1 MARNIS
7 SKTQT
12 RAVISENLSDVFS
25 AVYTNNSGEGAELV
39 SVNVNGT
46 GDSTEIIED
55 TGASEWTYFGSNQIP
70 VNADA
75 STTSTGYGIPYPV
88 KLDSDRVLI
97 FFLPHYQH
105 FQGDNSDFLNGEVI
119 HTQILEYESG
129 RFRAGPINHHSL
141 PTQVFDNTSYSLWS
155 EPNSISG
162 SYSQP
167 NWRAISI
174 SPTKVV
180 AAYRQGTDFQILR
193 FTITGNTVNTV
204 IETLDITGASYFSS
218 TTARAFDLAK
228 VPDAPDQVIV
238 GGWADTN
245 WSLQAFSIPDD
256 GALTNL
262 TSLTSTGIS
271 NSSYHF
277 SLSEMVNSATSNITP
292 YIIAASTDSNSA
304 QAVIFNYDSANY
316 SLSVAGTAVALNDS
330 SGSWAGIQC
339 ECTSSDTT
347 PSAVITTIGTSNT
360 DTMTFYPQN
369 NASTAFNSPTV
380 NLTLQHTSGKSIQE
394 SYRWGDERAVFAGDG
409 QLLVVFDSSGSATNL
424 HPENETTET
433 ERVQQQFYPF
443 DSKPIYNQ
451 YDQAAQ
457 ERDRV
462 PQYYSRK
469 DVDTATDVGTR
480 DDTGTYLPMCFDR
493 GMCYAWNENAHCW
506 IVGYHGRLYA
516 LDSDGA
522 ILSEKKLYDMYYNLN
537 WEHRVGDLNC
547 TPSGRILFHTLYRVG
562 SYPNSTYRVNRRWDS
577 MSAGNGYL
585 MVSDKLHS
593 GEQLGQIQPDHPD
606 NNFER
611 FDNVVFTCNLTTFV
625 DYNGNER
632 AFCFGVGGN
641 SVNGYVARWTEGER
655 FDYFSGT
662 NINTADG
669 SNDWFRGYHPNMKL
683 IQNQPVSRAFP
694 SGTWRLVGSY
704 QWDSRGD
711 TRRLGISNPQSE
723 NNFGSLDP
731 DNAQITDEQNDSG
744 FGISLFKYTSG
755 SKSSITVA
763 TAFDTEINRNRVWSS
778 INGSLNFAFGWTPE
792 RTTSGNAFCQVAVT
806 KFGYAVAMQ
815 KGVPVDASSP
825 VYIFDNSDID
835 SPYQELNTNTGNG
848 WVTLHAI
855 DKNRYRVFGENI
867 DKIYSAGGIPDE
879 VKLYMRL
886 YDNSLTY
893 FSIINGQDLE
903 LVRPD
908 NSLYKSAETYHIP
921 PGYSLEARSDT
932 PHTITTMLT
941 IKEYI

>member
-12 RAVISENLSDVFS
+12 RAIISENLSDTF
-25 AVYTNNSGEGAELV
+25 AGVYTNNSGEGAELV

-70 VNADA
+70 VNQD
-75 STTSTGYGIPYPV
+75 SDDRNNGYGIPYPV
-88 KLDSDRVLI
+88 KLDADRVLI

-129 RFRAGPINHHSL
+129 RFRAGPINHHKL
-141 PTQVFDNTSYSLWS
+141 PTQVYNNTQYSLWS
-155 EPNSISG
+155 EPNSISDQ
-162 SYSQP
+162 YNQT
-167 NWRAISI
+167 NWRAIAT

-180 AAYRQGTDFQILR
+180 AAYRQETDFQLLR
-193 FTITGNTVNTV
+193 FTITGNTVETS
-204 IETLDITGASYFSS
+204 IETLDITGASYFAS
-218 TTARAFDLAK
+218 TTARAFDLAR
-228 VPDAPDQVIV
+228 VPDAPDQVVV
-238 GGWADTN
+238 GGWADSN
-245 WSLQAFSIPDD
+245 WSLQAFSVPDD
-256 GALTNL
+256 GEITNL

-277 SLSEMVNSATSNITP
+277 SLSEMVNEATSNITP
-292 YIIAASTDSNSA
+292 YIIAGSTDSNSA

-330 SGSWAGIQC
+330 NGSWAGLSCQ
-339 ECTSSDTT
+339 CTSSDTSV
-347 PSAVITTIGTSNT
+347 SAVIATIGTSNT

-369 NASTAFNSPTV
+369 SASTAFNSPTV
-380 NLTLQHTSGKSIQE
+380 ELSLQHTSSKSIQE
-394 SYRWGDERAVFAGDG
+394 SYRWGNERAVFAGDG
-409 QLLVVFDSSGSATNL
+409 QLLVVFDSNSVATNL

-433 ERVQQQFYPF
+433 ERVHQQFYPF

-451 YDQAAQ
+451 YDQSNQ

-469 DVDTATDVGTR
+469 NVESSTDVGDR
-480 DDTGTYLPMCFDR
+480 DDTGTYLPMGFDR
-493 GMCYAWNENAHCW
+493 GMCYAWNENANCW
-506 IVGYHGRLYA
+506 IVGYHGRIYA
-516 LDSDGA
+516 LDTDGA
-522 ILSEKKLYDMYYNLN
+522 ILGEKKLYDMYFNLD
-537 WEHRVGDLNC
+537 WQHRVGDLNC

-585 MVSDKLHS
+585 MVSDRLHN
-593 GEQLGQIQPDHPD
+593 GEQLGLIQPDHPD
-606 NNFER
+606 NNFQR
-611 FDNVVFTCNLTTFV
+611 FNSVVFTCNLTTFV
-625 DYNGNER
+625 DYNGTER
-632 AFCFGVGGN
+632 AFCFGVGSN
-641 SVNGYVARWTEGER
+641 TVRGYFARWSEGET
-655 FDYFSGT
+655 FDYFSGS
-662 NINTADG
+662 NINTTDG

-683 IQNQPVSRAFP
+683 IQNQPVSQTFP

-704 QWDSRGD
+704 QWDSRQD
-711 TRRLGISNPQSE
+711 TRRLGISNPQPE
-723 NNFGSLDP
+723 NSFSSLDP
-731 DNAQITDEQNDSG
+731 DNNQITSEENDSG

-755 SKSSITVA
+755 SRSSITVA
-763 TAFDTEINRNRVWSS
+763 TVFDTEINRNRVWSS
-778 INGSLNFAFGWTPE
+778 INGSLNFAFGWTPDI
-792 RTTSGNAFCQVAVT
+792 TTSSNAFGQAAVT
-806 KFGYAVAMQ
+806 KFGYAVAFQ
-815 KGVPVDASSP
+815 KTTTADGSSP
-825 VYIFDNSDID
+825 VYIFDNSDVESEYEVID
-835 SPYQELNTNTGNG
+835 TDTGSG

-855 DKNRYRVFGENI
+855 DKNSYSVYGDNI
-867 DKIYSAGGIPDE
+867 DKIYSAGGIPDN

-886 YDNSLTY
+886 YDNSTKY
-893 FSIINGQDLE
+893 FSILNGQDLE
-903 LVRPD
+903 LIRPD
-908 NSLYKSAETYHIP
+908 NSLYRSTEIYHIP